1 MREKLTY
8 LLLAAIAGLLVANLH
23 TILLGL
29 PDEANQGAIY
39 RIFFFHF
46 PSAISAGLCSFL
58 SLIGS
63 LMYLYRKNLWWDA
76 FAVASTELTLTFG
89 AVVLITGMIWARIIW
104 GIWWAWDARLTSTL
118 VSWLAYASYLSCRRA
133 IEEPTAR
140 ARFCAVISLFT
151 FPGVII
157 SWKSIEWWRTQH
169 PGPVISIRGGGGM
182 APGMEAAAY
191 WNLLPLA
198 AFAIILITIR
208 LRQEN
213 TQRLLD
219 GFRRQAHE
227 I

>member
-1 MREKLTY
+1 MREKIIY
-8 LLLAAIAGLLVANLH
+8 VVGAAVAALLVANLYN
-23 TILLGL
+23 ILLVL
-29 PDEANQGAIY
+29 PDEANQGAIW
-39 RIFFFHF
+39 RIFTFHF
-46 PSAISAGLCSFL
+46 PSAMSAGLCSFL

-63 LMYLYRKNLWWDA
+63 IMYLYRRNLWWDA
-76 FAVASTELTLTFG
+76 FAVSATELTLAFG
-89 AVVLITGMIWARIIW
+89 AVVLITGMIWARVIW

-118 VSWLAYASYLSCRRA
+118 VSWLAYASYLIFRKA
-133 IEEPTAR
+133 IEEPTTR
-140 ARFCAVISLFT
+140 ARFSAIISIFT

-169 PGPVISIRGGGGM
+169 PGPVLTIRGGGGM
-182 APGMEAAAY
+182 APGMQPAAY
-191 WNLLPLA
+191 WNLLALGV
-198 AFAIILITIR
+198 FALILLSIR

>member
-1 MREKLTY
+1 MREKIIYLVAAVV
-8 LLLAAIAGLLVANLH
+8 LLLLVTNLH

-46 PSAISAGLCSFL
+46 PSAITSGIAAFVSMVASIL
-58 SLIGS
+58 
-63 LMYLYRKNLWWDA
+63 YLYRRNLQWDSL
-76 FAVASTELTLTFG
+76 AVAATEVTLAFG
-89 AVVLITGMIWARIIW
+89 SVVLATGMIWARIIW
-104 GIWWAWDARLTSTL
+104 GVWWAWDARLTSTL
-118 VSWLAYASYLSCRRA
+118 VSWLMYASYIILRRA
-133 IEEPTAR
+133 IDEPTTR
-140 ARFCAVISLFT
+140 ARYSAVLSIFT
-151 FPGVII
+151 FPGVYI

-198 AFAIILITIR
+198 MLAIILIAIR

-213 TQRLLD
+213 TLRLLD

-227 I
+227 L

>member
-1 MREKLTY
+1 MREKITY
-8 LLLAAIAGLLVANLH
+8 LIAIAVGALLITNLY

-46 PSAISAGLCSFL
+46 PSAITAGIAAFI
-58 SLIGS
+58 SLIAS
-63 LMYLYRKNLWWDA
+63 ILYLYRRDLRWDSL
-76 FAVASTELTLTFG
+76 AVAATEVTLAFG
-89 AVVLITGMIWARIIW
+89 AIVLATGMIWARIIW

-118 VSWLAYASYLSCRRA
+118 VSWLAYASYLILRKA
-133 IEEPTAR
+133 VDDPTTR
-140 ARFCAVISLFT
+140 ARLSAVISIFT
-151 FPGVII
+151 FSGVYI

-198 AFAIILITIR
+198 VLGIILITIR

-213 TQRLLD
+213 LQRLID
-219 GFRRQAHE
+219 GLRRQAHE

>member
-1 MREKLTY
+1 MREKITY
-8 LLLAAIAGLLVANLH
+8 LLGAIVAALLVTNLH
-23 TILLGL
+23 KILLGL
-29 PDEANQGAIY
+29 PDEANQGAIW
-39 RIFFFHF
+39 RIFCFHF
-46 PSAISAGLCSFL
+46 PSAITAGLCSFL

-63 LMYLYRKNLWWDA
+63 IMYLWRRNLWWDA
-76 FAVASTELTLTFG
+76 FAVSATELTLTFG

-118 VSWLAYASYLSCRRA
+118 VSWLAYASYLIFRKA
-133 IEEPTAR
+133 IEEPTTR
-140 ARFCAVISLFT
+140 ARFSAIISLFT

-182 APGMEAAAY
+182 APGMEEAAY
-191 WNLLPLA
+191 WNLLALGLL
-198 AFAIILITIR
+198 AIILLSIR

-213 TQRLLD
+213 MQRLLD